1 MTIEEMREELLN
13 LGSVESLHCAGC
25 GMEAAYFISKGVES
39 SPDDAPIVLL
49 KALLGIL
56 TPFAVAVVHGHLFSH
71 GLNSLGHPTTTLNGA
86 ALSGLGDFLKIAQ
99 LDMKAVVGDNQ

>member
-13 LGSVESLHCAGC
+13 LGGTDSSMPLHCVGC
-25 GMEAAYFISKGVES
+25 GMDYE
-39 SPDDAPIVLL
+39 DDAPIVLL

-71 GLNSLGHPTTTLNGA
+71 GLNSLGHPMTTLNGA

-99 LDMKAVVGDNQ
+99 LDMRAVVGGNQ